1 MKNARLLLDTSA
13 YSSFNRGDGRLKAYF
28 RPDHDML
35 VPLITIGELRAGFA
49 LGTKKEE
56 NEALLQKL
64 LDSPSVSTVTISD
77 KTTKLFAAIFQR
89 LKQAGTPINT
99 NDMWI
104 AALALEC
111 DCLLVTLD
119 SDFKRVPDL
128 LIAQI

>member
-1 MKNARLLLDTSA
+1 MTNAKLLLDTSA
-13 YSSFNRGDGRLKAYF
+13 YSGFNRGDKRLKNYF
-28 RPDHDML
+28 RPDKEML
-35 VPLITIGELRAGFA
+35 VPLITVGELRAGFA

-64 LDSPSVSTVTISD
+64 LDSSSISTVTISD

-89 LKQAGTPINT
+89 LKLAGTPINT

-104 AALALEC
+104 AALALEY

-128 LIAQI
+128 LVAQI

>member
-1 MKNARLLLDTSA
+1 MTNALLLDTSA
-13 YSSFNRGDGRLKAYF
+13 YSGFNRGDKRLKDYF
-28 RPDHDML
+28 RPDCVIL
-35 VPLITIGELRAGFA
+35 VPLVVIGELRAGFA
-49 LGTKKEE
+49 LGAKKDE

-64 LDSPSVSTVTISD
+64 LDSPNVSTVTISD
-77 KTTKLFAAIFQR
+77 NTTKLFAAIFQR
-89 LKQAGTPINT
+89 LKLAGTPINT

-104 AALALEC
+104 AALALEH